1 MPENGT
7 ATATIVCTDVVG
19 SSQVRAR
26 VGTPA
31 SDRLLPD
38 QQRDLAE
45 IATTHGGRV
54 VKAASDG
61 IMAAFDAASDAVM
74 AAVAMQ
80 RHMDPTDVAIGVG
93 AASGDVSWDG
103 GACFGFPVVIATR
116 LQDAASDGQILVSQV
131 VRSLAGDRAGD
142 RYTHL
147 GSRAL
152 NGVAEP
158 VDVFDV
164 TWEPPEKTDGAIA
177 PGVVP
182 LPTELA
188 VRPGFQFVGR
198 AEEWEDLT
206 ATWSEVESGGRRVVL
221 LSGEAGAGKTRLA
234 FEFARQCH
242 QQGAAVLF
250 GGCDSELGVPYQPW
264 VRAFGHLLGSLPDE
278 LLIDDLAPEL
288 SEVAVILPQLDRFV
302 PGLLRSAS
310 VDPEIDRY
318 RLFGAVDAMLAK
330 ASSLR
335 PVVLVLDDLHW
346 AGAQTL
352 ALLRHLARSG
362 SAERLLLI
370 GAFRDTADEITEPLA
385 SCLADLRRLDGVVR
399 LRMDGFDRSHVE
411 RFVAM
416 ATSQDLD
423 ADMRRLAATVARRT
437 AGNPFYVGELWRHL
451 VATGAVVHSRNRWVA
466 RTDAGTVGVPESV
479 REVVG
484 ARLARLSGP
493 ARSLIELV
501 AVAGQ
506 RIELRVLALAAELS
520 EPDLVVPLDELVE
533 AGLLDAGGS
542 TLLTYEF
549 PHALVRDS
557 VEETVPAIR
566 RVLLH
571 RSVAEAVEQVHE
583 ADRRPVLADLAR
595 HFAASAM
602 VGTRDKALYYG
613 QRAGAQAVRSAAF
626 DVAIS
631 HFDRAIALAVTGTEL
646 RVELLLDLG
655 FSQIRDGRYLES
667 MQTCGTA
674 FEDAL
679 ELGDVS
685 LIARAAVGFE
695 QAVHMPG
702 LPGAPAVRV
711 VTTAMAMV
719 PDDDLHTRARL
730 QAALAR
736 AYAHAGRTGEA
747 LDAVD
752 VALGLARRSNDND
765 ALGAALEAALI
776 STTDPLRSLSLAAE
790 LDELVATS
798 TDPWHELY
806 ATASQLRALISLGR
820 MSEAATVLDR
830 HRAASERGRYPT
842 FQFVAAAYEVVLLLA
857 SGLFDQAEAAAE
869 RAHALGSAVNSPF
882 DEGVYG
888 LQMFAI
894 RREQGRLGEV
904 APVLKLVAER
914 TDQKAMWRPGL
925 AALYADL
932 GLLDDARRAFE
943 ALALDDFV
951 AIPRDS
957 VWPACAGFLAEVCE
971 ALGDGDRA
979 AVLYRELAAFRER
992 NLMVGMTICF
1002 GPADRL
1008 LGNLAALLGRDRDAE
1023 GHYRVA
1029 LELARRSESPLW
1041 EAHVLADHSRFLGRR
1056 GAQKRAAELGQR
1068 ARQIAESLGMEGL
1081 AARARADLAAVA
1093 EGVGGD
1099 PVSPGPSLPDGLSAR
1114 EWEVLEL
1121 VATGSSNREIGEK
1134 LFISQNT
1141 VANHVRA
1148 ILQKTGCANRTEAA
1162 TYSARHHLSQH

>member
-7 ATATIVCTDVVG
+7 ATATIVFTDVTG
-19 SSQVRAR
+19 SSQVGAR
-26 VGTPA
+26 FSPLA
-31 SDRLLPD
+31 SGRLPPD
-38 QQRDLAE
+38 HQRDLAE
-45 IATTHGGRV
+45 IATTHGGHV
-54 VKAASDG
+54 VTAASDG

-80 RHMDPTDVAIGVG
+80 RHMAPTDVAIGVG
-93 AASGDVSWDG
+93 AASGDVSWDD

-116 LQDAASDGQILVSQV
+116 LQDAAADGQILVSHV
-131 VRSLAGDRAGD
+131 VRSLAGDRTGD
-142 RYTHL
+142 RYTPL
-147 GSRAL
+147 GSRTL

-158 VDVFDV
+158 VDVFEV
-164 TWEPPEKTDGAIA
+164 AWQPPEEADGTIA
-177 PGVVP
+177 PGIVP

-188 VRPGFQFVGR
+188 LRPGFQFVGR
-198 AEEWEDLT
+198 ADEWDALT
-206 ATWSEVESGGRRVVL
+206 ASWSDVESGGRRVVL

-234 FEFARQCH
+234 FEFARFCH
-242 QQGAAVLF
+242 RQGAAVLF

-264 VRAFGHLLGSLPDE
+264 VQAFGHLLGSLPDE
-278 LLIDDLAPEL
+278 LLIDELAPEL
-288 SEVAVILPQLDRFV
+288 SEVAVILPQLDRLV
-302 PGLLRSAS
+302 PGLLRSSS
-310 VDPEIDRY
+310 VDPETDRY

-362 SAERLLLI
+362 SAERLFLI

-385 SCLADLRRLDGVVR
+385 SCLADLRRLDGVAR
-399 LRMDGFDRSHVE
+399 LRMDGFDERHVE

-451 VATGAVVHSRNRWVA
+451 VATGTVVHSRNRWVA
-466 RTDAGTVGVPESV
+466 PRTDAGTAGVPESV
-479 REVVG
+479 KEVVG
-484 ARLARLSGP
+484 ARLARLSDP
-493 ARSLIELV
+493 ARDLIELV

-506 RIELRVLALAAELS
+506 RIELRVLALAAGLS
-520 EPDLVVPLDELVE
+520 EPELVVPLDELVE
-533 AGLLDAGGS
+533 AGLLDAGGDA
-542 TLLTYEF
+542 LLTYEF
-549 PHALVRDS
+549 PHTLVRDS
-557 VEETVPAIR
+557 VEDTVPAIR
-566 RVLLH
+566 RALLH
-571 RSVAEAVEQVHE
+571 LSVAEAIEQVHE

-595 HFAASAM
+595 HFAASATL
-602 VGTRDKALYYG
+602 GATDKALYYG

-631 HFDRAIALAVTGTEL
+631 HLDRAIALAVPGTEL

-655 FSQIRDGRYLES
+655 FSQVREGRYLES

-674 FEDAL
+674 FEEAL
-679 ELGDVS
+679 ELKAVN
-685 LIARAAVGFE
+685 LVARAAVGFE

-736 AYAHAGRTGEA
+736 AYAHAGRTDEA

-752 VALGLARRSNDND
+752 VALGLARRSKDND

-776 STTDPLRSLSLAAE
+776 STNDPLRTLSLSAE
-790 LDELVATS
+790 LEELVATS

-820 MSEAATVLDR
+820 MSEATTVLDR
-830 HRAASERGRYPT
+830 HRAASDRGRYPT
-842 FQFVAAAYEVVLLLA
+842 FQFVGAAYEVVLLLA
-857 SGLFDQAEAAAE
+857 WGHFDEAEAAAE

-882 DEGVYG
+882 DDGVYG

-904 APVLKLVAER
+904 APILKLVAER
-914 TDQKAMWRPGL
+914 TDELAMWRPGL

-943 ALALDDFV
+943 ALAPDDFAV
-951 AIPRDS
+951 IPHDS
-957 VWPACAGFLAEVCE
+957 VWPACAAFLAEVCD
-971 ALGDGDRA
+971 ALGDSDRA
-979 AVLYRELAAFRER
+979 AVLYQELSAFRER

-1008 LGNLAALLGRDRDAE
+1008 LGNLAALLGRDRVAE
-1023 GHYRVA
+1023 EHYRVG
-1029 LELARRSESPLW
+1029 LELARRSESPVW

-1056 GAQKRAAELGQR
+1056 GARKRAAELDLR
-1068 ARQIAESLGMEGL
+1068 AHRIAVSLGMEGI
-1081 AARARADLAAVA
+1081 AGRAGADVAVDGIA
-1093 EGVGGD
+1093 GHPG
-1099 PVSPGPSLPDGLSAR
+1099 PPGPSRPDGLSAR

-1162 TYSARHHLSQH
+1162 TYAARHHLSQH